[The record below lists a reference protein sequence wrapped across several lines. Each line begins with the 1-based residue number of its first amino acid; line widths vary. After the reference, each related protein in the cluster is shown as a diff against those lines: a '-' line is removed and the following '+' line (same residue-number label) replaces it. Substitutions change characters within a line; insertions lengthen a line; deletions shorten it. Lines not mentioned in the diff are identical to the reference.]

1 MVLNQ
6 QYNLYMNNK
15 ITKETLDLIK
25 HYEQLNDNDTSMI
38 GLQPK
43 MDSNG
48 IWTSGYGRAL
58 VDKVNKR
65 FLKGPADKQKAYAI
79 GTVKD
84 EAEAC
89 KNLDEDLQPFANEI
103 NNAIKVSLTDNEF
116 GALVS
121 LAMNVGFSSLTKT
134 IIPAINA
141 GNKKLATDTILKY
154 RNGQYGPLPG
164 LYARRLTEVEFFYT
178 GKIVYYQVDKQFN
191 AKAIV

>member
-1 MVLNQ
+1 
-6 QYNLYMNNK
+6 MNNK
-15 ITKETLDLIK
+15 IIKETLDLIK
-25 HYEQLNDNDTSMI
+25 HYEQLNDNDASMI

-65 FLKGPADKQKAYAI
+65 FLKGNADKQKAYEI

-84 EAEAC
+84 EAQAC
-89 KNLDEDLQPFANEI
+89 SNLDEDLQPFANEI
-103 NNAIKVSLTDNEF
+103 NKAIKIPLTNNEF

-121 LAMNVGFSSLTKT
+121 LAMNIGFSWLTKT
-134 IIPAINA
+134 IIPAING
-141 GNKKLATDTILKY
+141 GNKKLATDTMLKY
-154 RNGQYGPLPG
+154 IYSSAGKLPG
-164 LYARRLTEVEFFYT
+164 LYARRLSEVEFFYT
-178 GKIVYYQVDKQFN
+178 GKLVFYAVDKNFN